1 MRKWIEVEGTKMAS
15 FKFNGVTK
23 LLPAG
28 IEIEVPEEWLSVMT
42 DAKVPYRVIR

>member
-1 MRKWIEVEGTKMAS
+1 MAS